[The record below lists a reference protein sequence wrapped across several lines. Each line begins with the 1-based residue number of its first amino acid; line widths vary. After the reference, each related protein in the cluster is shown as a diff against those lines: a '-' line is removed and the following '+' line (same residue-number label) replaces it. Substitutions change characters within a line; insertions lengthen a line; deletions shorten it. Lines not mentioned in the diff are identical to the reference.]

1 MVPRR
6 RNSRTDERRT
16 GSQERFRW
24 TQLRRSAAAAGE
36 HCGRANG
43 RDTAW
48 HTIEA
53 LHTNSHFRPNGPL
66 NSRARR
72 ENLAGLLPWPRSSVS
87 EMANGDLTRREFERV
102 VGEALESLPKRFA
115 ELVENVVIAV
125 EEEPTDEDL
134 DSIEDDGD
142 DSELLGIYR
151 GVALTERTH
160 DMPLLPDEIA
170 IFRGPI
176 NRIALTREEA
186 VLEVRETVIH
196 ELGHYFGLHDEEM
209 PH

>member
-1 MVPRR
+1 M
-6 RNSRTDERRT
+6 
-16 GSQERFRW
+16 
-24 TQLRRSAAAAGE
+24 AGE
-36 HCGRANG
+36 
-43 RDTAW
+43 
-48 HTIEA
+48 
-53 LHTNSHFRPNGPL
+53 
-66 NSRARR
+66 
-72 ENLAGLLPWPRSSVS
+72 
-87 EMANGDLTRREFERV
+87 DLTRREFELV

-115 ELVENVVIAV
+115 DLVENIVIAV
-125 EEEPTDEDL
+125 EEEPSDEDL
-134 DSIEDDGD
+134 DSIEDDGDD

-176 NRIALTREEA
+176 NRVASTREEA
-186 VLEVRETVIH
+186 VEEVRETVIH